1 MRVTQSMLTTSFLRN
16 LSNSYQTLAKY
27 QNQLSTGKKFF
38 LPSDDPVAA
47 MLGIKY
53 HSSLGH
59 IKQFQSNVST
69 AFKWMDSSGNALK
82 EADSVMQR
90 VNELVIQA
98 SNGTYNKS
106 QLKDISDEIGQLK
119 NQMVSVANTQVAGE
133 YIFNGTDTNKKP
145 VDLSSGIQVATNSNS
160 VAIEVN
166 TGIHI
171 KINTDPTKTF
181 SKSLFQ
187 DLTNLQNALASGAS
201 SSVIS
206 GYVPKIQQHLDNINS
221 TRAELGAR
229 EERMKMVQNR
239 LSAQNENVTKILS
252 NNEDADMAK
261 VIMEL
266 STQES
271 VHSAALETG
280 ARIMQPTLMN
290 FLK

>member
-16 LSNSYQTLAKY
+16 LSNSYNQLAKY

-53 HSSLGH
+53 HSNLDH
-59 IKQFQSNVST
+59 IKQYQNNIST
-69 AFKWMDSSGNALK
+69 ANKWMDSSGNALS

-90 VNELVIQA
+90 VNELTIQA
-98 SNGTYNKS
+98 SNGTYNS
-106 QLKDISDEIGQLK
+106 NQLSDIADEMGQLK

-145 VDLSSGIQVATNSNS
+145 VDLTSGIQVSTNAHP
-160 VAIEVN
+160 VKIEVN
-166 TGIHI
+166 TGVNIQ
-171 KINTDPTKTF
+171 INTDPTTVF

-187 DLTNLQNALASGAS
+187 DLSNLQNALASGAS
-201 SSVIS
+201 PSVIS
-206 GYVPKIQQHLDNINS
+206 SYIPKIRQHMDNLS
-221 TRAELGAR
+221 GTRAELGAR
-229 EERMKMVQNR
+229 EDRVKLIQNR
-239 LSAQNENVTKILS
+239 LGSQNTNVTKILS
-252 NNEDADMAK
+252 DNEDADLAK
-261 VIMEL
+261 VIMKL
-266 STQES
+266 TTQES

-280 ARIMQPTLMN
+280 AKIMQPTLLD